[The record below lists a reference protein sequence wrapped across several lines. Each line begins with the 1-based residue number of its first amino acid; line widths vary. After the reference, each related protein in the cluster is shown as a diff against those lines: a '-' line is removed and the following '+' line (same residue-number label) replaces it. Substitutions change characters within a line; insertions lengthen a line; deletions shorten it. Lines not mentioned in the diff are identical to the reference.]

1 MASKEKE
8 VDTTAATSEQFVA
21 PVKQVPFTFHFKRVS
36 EKKKPEEF
44 KILMQAAE
52 QFAHVGVT
60 IEEVKNEA
68 TGEITDRVLKRNSE
82 AYTLPVPDYEQLLS
96 SVCLDEEGNLN
107 VLGVTVKEF
116 AALQRGAEAQVEQMG
131 RALVDGTAAQDEEG
145 NYILVDGK
153 YQLEGFG
160 VPSPEIC
167 SFALAAA
174 IERRTGS
181 GGAGKLT
188 VPTDIRDAATASLC
202 EYLATVGVPAQGI
215 EMYGKLA
222 KAYYSR
228 NVTATLTPE
237 AIKLTATRIANWFG
251 QLDEDEQGTF
261 SLFHQRL
268 QDKAKEAAEPKVV
281 ELGIL

>member
-1 MASKEKE
+1 MATKEKE
-8 VDTTAATSEQFVA
+8 VDTTAATAEQFVA

-107 VLGVTVKEF
+107 VRGVTVKEF

>member
-1 MASKEKE
+1 MAKE
-8 VDTTAATSEQFVA
+8 TAVVETATVEQFVA

-44 KILMQAAE
+44 KILVQAAE

-68 TGEITDRVLKRNSE
+68 TGEVTDRVLKRNSE
-82 AYTLPVPDYEQLLS
+82 TYTLPVPDYEQLLS

-107 VLGVTVKEF
+107 VLGVTIKEF

-145 NYILVDGK
+145 SYILVDGK

-237 AIKLTATRIANWFG
+237 AIKLTASRISNWFG